1 MPDVVHDFPIVAP
14 TARVFEAVRTPAGLD
29 LWWTKSSTGEPV
41 QGATYELHFGQG
53 YDWRAVIR
61 VYVPMKRI
69 EYEFIEADPDWQGTR
84 VGFDLREKDGVTRV
98 RFSHSGWAD
107 ANDHYCTSCFCWA
120 MYLRILKRYVE
131 HGELV
136 PYEKRLEV

>member
-1 MPDVVHDFPIVAP
+1 M
-14 TARVFEAVRTPAGLD
+14 T
-29 LWWTKSSTGEPV
+29 
-41 QGATYELHFGQG
+41 Q
-53 YDWRAVIR
+53 
-61 VYVPMKRI
+61 
-69 EYEFIEADPDWQGTR
+69 
-84 VGFDLREKDGVTRV
+84 V

-107 ANDHYCTSCFCWA
+107 ANDHYHTSCFCWA